1 MNKWYPIIAAVLV
14 GILFSGVVLL
24 ISAKP
29 KGVPIILSNN
39 STPINIRFEIYGAIN
54 QPGVYSAPAS
64 LRVEDAVDYAGGL
77 SEFADASASN
87 LSARVNDG
95 DKIIIPTKSAFEAT
109 ITPIIRNNTH
119 EQINLNTAGLE
130 ELLTLPGIG
139 EIKAKDILLYRDSN
153 GGFKDVSDLLNI
165 PGIGEK
171 TIEQFLD
178 LITVE

>member
-24 ISAKP
+24 ISSRP
-29 KGVPIILSNN
+29 KGVPITLSNN
-39 STPINIRFEIYGAIN
+39 STPVDIRFEIYGAIK
-54 QPGVYSAPAS
+54 QPGVYSAPGS
-64 LRVEDAVDYAGGL
+64 LRVEDAINYAGGL
-77 SEFADASASN
+77 SEPADASASN

-95 DKIIIPTKSAFEAT
+95 DKIIIPTKSVFEAT
-109 ITPIIRNNTH
+109 ITPVTRNSIH
-119 EQINLNTAGLE
+119 ERINLNTAVLE
-130 ELLTLPGIG
+130 DLLTLPGIG
-139 EIKAKDILLYRDSN
+139 EIKANDILLYRDTN
-153 GGFKDVSDLLNI
+153 GGFTDISDLLNI